1 MHPTADTTALMYI
14 NRAGRRVM
22 PGVMVPLLVGSLMMA
37 AFAPL
42 SVALLERYL
51 GDVAVEVFCFTS
63 LLFRWRA
70 RAAASG
76 RSTITT
82 ACTRPANSIAL
93 KLNLLGGRVMPG
105 VRPLIT

>member
-1 MHPTADTTALMYI
+1 MHPTRI
-14 NRAGRRVM
+14 NIAVIINLAGGRVI
-22 PGVMVPLLVGSLMMA
+22 GSVMVPLLVGSLMMA

-70 RAAASG
+70 RAAATV
-76 RSTITT
+76 RSTITSQ
-82 ACTRPANSIAL
+82 CTRPASAR
-93 KLNLLGGRVMPG
+93 LLSSMSWAGG
-105 VRPLIT
+105 